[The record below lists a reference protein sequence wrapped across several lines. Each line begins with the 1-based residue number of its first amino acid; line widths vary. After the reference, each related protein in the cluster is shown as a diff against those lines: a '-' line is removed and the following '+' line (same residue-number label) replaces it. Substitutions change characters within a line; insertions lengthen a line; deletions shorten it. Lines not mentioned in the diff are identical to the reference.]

1 MLGKMFSQLTCLVLM
16 PALLLLTLACGSIN
30 GEETAQ
36 SKAVRDRS
44 RVLGLSLMGD
54 GTYQFRLCPLHKNYT
69 AAILANECINPL
81 VNEDGTA
88 RVFNDVPAK
97 PGTALAKFR
106 NWATAALAGAIAG
119 VLIYKIGRFYVK
131 TKARDRIVGK
141 ARLKHHQAKIAEK
154 KARNDFEFVTQLGA
168 TGVSSVGGKDFS
180 KAIAFADSYGK
191 EVEGKIKEAIDAV
204 VSLKERVI
212 ISPDDISSTIR
223 DQLSEARKA
232 LQKADSGFDI
242 DENLAQKIMKLEEE
256 GTNEMSKASSE
267 KLDDVLI
274 AFESEARA
282 IYKRVQDKAGL
293 RLQLSD
299 AEKKSLFAIPDTD
312 SVFDAVSKWKHNRVE
327 LSLLDN
333 EIQEMEKVFLK
344 FKYGKD
350 ELVERLLRIDDV
362 VVVKK
367 ENVPDERAISQ
378 LKKDID
384 TYSKAVKESEDRLKN
399 LDNPDEAKAQL
410 NRAKAQLNRAKAQLT
425 ERIKTYNPQKGE
437 DIKKYQTKTGEAIK
451 FDPVAEK
458 IEEFKAEEFKA
469 KAKRSG
475 GEGLFADGL
484 GKVGNGIKGNKIVK
498 GGVKFMSGFPWLGED
513 TLKYSKLNKITVT
526 DEDKVVA
533 KLARGDEVKDV
544 EVQKGAEKLSA
555 QVVGISAFLSL
566 PLTAWSRYLPGH
578 ALLSAEKNWTEV
590 TGGHATA
597 KRVDDMLTILDGI
610 AQATDSKVSQEA
622 LIFGL

>member
-16 PALLLLTLACGSIN
+16 PALLLVTLACGSIN

-106 NWATAALAGAIAG
+106 NWATAALAGTIAG
-119 VLIYKIGRFYVK
+119 VLIYKFGRFYVK

-141 ARLKHHQAKIAEK
+141 ARLKHHQAKIAEA
-154 KARNDFEFVTQLGA
+154 KAGNDFEFVTQLGA

-191 EVEGKIKEAIDAV
+191 EVEGKIEKAIDAV
-204 VSLKERVI
+204 VSVKESVI
-212 ISPDDISSTIR
+212 ISPDTFSGTIKGP
-223 DQLSEARKA
+223 LSEARKA
-232 LQKADSGFDI
+232 LQKADSGFNL
-242 DENLAQKIMKLEEE
+242 DENLAQRIEALEGEV
-256 GTNEMSKASSE
+256 TSKMVGVSSE
-267 KLDDVLI
+267 KLDGVLKE
-274 AFESEARA
+274 FESEARA
-282 IYKRVQDKAGL
+282 IYKRVQGKADL

-299 AEKKSLFAIPDTD
+299 AEEKSLFAILDTD
-312 SVFDAVSKWKHNRVE
+312 SVFDAVSNWKHNRAE

-333 EIQEMEKVFLK
+333 EIQEVEKVFLK
-344 FKYGKD
+344 LKDGKD

-362 VVVKK
+362 VKTA
-367 ENVPDERAISQ
+367 PDERAILQ
-378 LKKDID
+378 LKQDID

-410 NRAKAQLNRAKAQLT
+410 SKAKAQLNRAKAQLT
-425 ERIKTYNPQKGE
+425 ERIKTHNPQKGE
-437 DIKKYQTKTGEAIK
+437 DIKAYQEKTGEAIK

-458 IEEFKAEEFKA
+458 IEEFKAEA
-469 KAKRSG
+469 KHSG

-498 GGVKFMSGFPWLGED
+498 GGVKFMSGFPWFGED

-610 AQATDSKVSQEA
+610 AQATDAKVSQEA